1 MIIVYLLLII
11 VYSLL
16 IIVYSLLIVV
26 HSFLI
31 FFCPFSRIL
40 HSVSNLERRPWS
52 RGRGEDWCTRDREFE
67 PALRT
72 LSLFSQEKLPEIS
85 GDYGKLRMI
94 TENFGTLGSKFPDN
108 IGHSFSPPLTV
119 WSGAIRSGWRNP
131 A

>member
-26 HSFLI
+26 HSFSI
-31 FFCPFSRIL
+31 FFCSFSTIL
-40 HSVSNLERRPWS
+40 HSVSKLERHPWS

-72 LSLFSQEKLPEIS
+72 LSLFSQEKSSEIP

-108 IGHSFSPPLTV
+108 IG
-119 WSGAIRSGWRNP
+119 
-131 A
+131 